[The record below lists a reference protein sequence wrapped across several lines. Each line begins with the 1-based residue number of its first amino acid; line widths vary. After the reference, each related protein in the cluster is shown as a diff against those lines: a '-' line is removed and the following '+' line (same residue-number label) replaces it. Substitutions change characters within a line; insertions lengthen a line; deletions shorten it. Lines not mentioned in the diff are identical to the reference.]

1 MLHYGGTSR
10 KARVF
15 MENTTTFQSLDR
27 FEPSTRKAVRIVL
40 ADIDDTLTTDGRLTA
55 AAYTA
60 MERLENTGVF
70 VAPVT
75 GRPAGWC
82 DQIARMWPV
91 AGVIGENGAFYY
103 RYDRAAR
110 RMHRVYA
117 QDAAVRRANRETL
130 ERLAREIL
138 EAVPGAAVSA
148 DQFARDTDL
157 AIDFCE
163 DVAALPPAEV
173 ARIVALFEDAGAVA
187 KVSSIHVNGWFGV
200 HDKLTMAKRFLTETL
215 SIDPETQNRAVA
227 FIGDSPNDAPMW
239 SYFEN
244 GVAVANARRFRGQL
258 SAEPRYVTRHEAGA
272 GFVEFAEALIDAV
285 K

>member
-1 MLHYGGTSR
+1 MLHYGGNSR
-10 KARVF
+10 KARMF
-15 MENTTTFQSLDR
+15 MENIPTFQQLDR
-27 FEPSTRKAVRIVL
+27 FEFPARKAVRIVL

-55 AAYTA
+55 EAYTA
-60 MERLENTGVF
+60 MERLENAGIL

-110 RMHRVYA
+110 RMRRVYA
-117 QDAAVRRANRETL
+117 QDAAIRRANRETL
-130 ERLAREIL
+130 DRLAREIL

-163 DVAALPPAEV
+163 DVAALPPAEI

-187 KVSSIHVNGWFGV
+187 KVSSIHVNGWFGT

-215 SIDPETQNRAVA
+215 SIDPEAQNRAVA

-244 GVAVANARRFRGQL
+244 GVAVANARRFKGQL
-258 SAEPRYVTRHEAGA
+258 SAEPRYVTRQEAGA